1 MARRHPKN
9 VAQRFATILFL
20 CIYESASMQ
29 MYFEVSDKNSVD
41 KIKQA
46 LLGQSEF
53 YKNLD
58 AREKKYG
65 AETSLIFHTLQR
77 GLSFSCLWFKQEDKD
92 KIDNTL
98 FKITPNVRNKS
109 TGEYGHEARPRKTN
123 KKFYAEFMDGIE
135 DFSYLGLCKVLF
147 DIDRIPYG
155 SLGIEFKERDD
166 KYYFS
171 INRDIVLGYRE
182 ITATEYKNA

>member
-109 TGEYGHEARPRKTN
+109 TGEYGHEARPRKAN
-123 KKFYAEFMDGIE
+123 KKFYTEFMKGIE
-135 DFSYLGLCKVLF
+135 DFSYLEFCKVILGVNE
-147 DIDRIPYG
+147 IPYG
-155 SLGIEFKERDD
+155 GLGIEFKERDD
-166 KYYFS
+166 KYYFA
-171 INRDIVLGYRE
+171 INRDIVVAYRE
-182 ITATEYKNA
+182 ITASEYDKA